1 MPFKT
6 FADTNILNASDVN
19 TYLMKQSVIVCTS
32 STRPSSPN
40 EGMSIYETDTDRFL
54 IYSGTSWTMFLS
66 VGWIGWDPPTL
77 SYGSTG
83 TDWNLG
89 NSTFTSGY
97 FRTGNTVIARMRIAW
112 GTTAV
117 FGTKQLGFNLPVP
130 SAYTF
135 AQMVGSGLATD
146 TSPTATAYPLTANG
160 GGGRFDLQATLTNG
174 TYAQNTGVTST
185 IPFTWASTDTVDF
198 ILVYEAA

>member
-1 MPFKT
+1 LPFKT

-54 IYSGTSWTMFLS
+54 IYSGTAWTLFLS

-77 SYGSTG
+77 SFGGSG
-83 TDWNLG
+83 TDWSFG
-89 NSTFTSGY
+89 NSTFQSGY

-112 GTTAV
+112 GSTAV
-117 FGTKQLGFNLPVP
+117 FGTKQLGFNFPVP

-135 AQMVGSGLATD
+135 AQLVGSGIATD
-146 TSPTATAYPLTANG
+146 TLPTSTAYPLILIG
-160 GGGRFDLQATLTNG
+160 GGARFDVLATLTNG
-174 TYAQNTGVTST
+174 TYAQGTGCTST
-185 IPFTWASTDTVDF
+185 VPFTWASTDSVDF